1 MRWSP
6 QIAPDRPHPPSGA
19 LPHACQTHRAKK
31 SAPSVGDPQ
40 PPPLWAAPHRPLRG
54 RRPTASVVG
63 GGLTKWT
70 LLGNPPRGQ
79 KDGLPCKHFADEH
92 PRHGRRAHGR
102 GQRAH
107 DGQARER
114 RDCERPFKR
123 CRAHGFRSVERLQ
136 GPEAQGCKIPAGQCR
151 VCFHCHGAHWKRRA
165 DADGRVRHHASD
177 RPCWSGGLSQER
189 TRASARC
196 VVSTFLLLLLTSPGR
211 SCSLCPSLCRRRT
224 TRTTMWTRTAR
235 PTMTRTTSPSSTH
248 AARAPTTST

>member
-1 MRWSP
+1 MLAKP
-6 QIAPDRPHPPSGA
+6 IAQKKPPPS
-19 LPHACQTHRAKK
+19 
-31 SAPSVGDPQ
+31 
-40 PPPLWAAPHRPLRG
+40 WATPHRPLRG
-54 RRPTASVVG
+54 RRPTAPDVGDAPPPPSVG

-92 PRHGRRAHGR
+92 PRHGRRAHGH

-107 DGQARER
+107 DGQARDR
-114 RDCERPFKR
+114 RDCKGPSER

-177 RPCWSGGLSQER
+177 WPCWSGGLSQHR
-189 TRASARC
+189 SARGK
-196 VVSTFLLLLLTSPGR
+196 VRTNR
-211 SCSLCPSLCRRRT
+211 KRRQ
-224 TRTTMWTRTAR
+224 
-235 PTMTRTTSPSSTH
+235 
-248 AARAPTTST
+248 

>member
-1 MRWSP
+1 MSP
-6 QIAPDRPHPPSGA
+6 QIVRDSHPPSGA

-40 PPPLWAAPHRPLRG
+40 PPPLWAAPHRPRCG
-54 RRPTASVVG
+54 RRPTASVG

-102 GQRAH
+102 DQRAH

-151 VCFHCHGAHWKRRA
+151 VCIHCHGAHWKRRA

-177 RPCWSGGLSQER
+177 RPCWSGGLSQEHGHQPDAWCQPLSCFSSHH
-189 TRASARC
+189 RAEAACSAQACAGGGRRGRRC
-196 VVSTFLLLLLTSPGR
+196 GR
-211 SCSLCPSLCRRRT
+211 GQRRR
-224 TRTTMWTRTAR
+224 R
-235 PTMTRTTSPSSTH
+235 
-248 AARAPTTST
+248 